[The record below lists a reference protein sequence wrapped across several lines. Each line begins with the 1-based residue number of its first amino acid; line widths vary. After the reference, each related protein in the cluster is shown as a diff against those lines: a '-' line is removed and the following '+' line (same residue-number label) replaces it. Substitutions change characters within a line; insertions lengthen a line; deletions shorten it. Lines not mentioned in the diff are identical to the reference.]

1 MNRPPITDKLMLD
14 DFLSYLQYGMNHVL
28 YSNAYDHILFLIVLT
43 IPYLFKDWK
52 RVLFLIT
59 IFVVGHSVSLA
70 FATYGVISVSNKWI
84 EFLIPLTILIVALFN
99 VFTAGKKTKNEKIG
113 LLFFMT
119 LFFGL
124 IHGFGF
130 VKMFESAIGSSSNKI
145 VPLLEIALGIEIGQ
159 LFVVFMILFLGF
171 LGETLFRFSRRDWVM
186 VISAVVVGML
196 IPMLIKNNIF
206 A

>member
-1 MNRPPITDKLMLD
+1 MLD
-14 DFLSYLQYGMNHVL
+14 DFLSYMQYGMNHVL

-59 IFVVGHSVSLA
+59 IFVIGHSVALA
-70 FATYGVISVSNKWI
+70 FATYNVISVSNKWI

-99 VFTAGKKTKNEKIG
+99 VFTAGKKAKNEKIG

-124 IHGFGF
+124 THGFGF
-130 VKMFESAIGSSSNKI
+130 VRMFESAVGSSNNKI

-159 LFVVFMILFLGF
+159 LIVVFMILFLGF
-171 LGETLFRFSRRDWVM
+171 LGETLFRFSKRDWVM

>member
-1 MNRPPITDKLMLD
+1 MLD
-14 DFLSYLQYGMNHVL
+14 DFLSYMQYGMSHVL

-59 IFVVGHSVSLA
+59 IFVVGHSLALA
-70 FATYGVISVSNKWI
+70 FATYDVISVSNKWI

-99 VFTAGKKTKNEKIG
+99 VFTAGKKAKNEKIG
-113 LLFFMT
+113 LRFFIT

-130 VKMFESAIGSSSNKI
+130 VRMFESTIGSSSNKI

-159 LFVVFMILFLGF
+159 LIVVFMILFLGF

-196 IPMLIKNNIF
+196 IPMLIKSNIF

>member
-1 MNRPPITDKLMLD
+1 MLD

-70 FATYGVISVSNKWI
+70 FATYDVISVSNKWI

-99 VFTAGKKTKNEKIG
+99 VFTAGKKTQNEKIG

-124 IHGFGF
+124 VHGFGF
-130 VKMFESAIGSSSNKI
+130 VKTFE
-145 VPLLEIALGIEIGQ
+145 VDHR
-159 LFVVFMILFLGF
+159 FV
-171 LGETLFRFSRRDWVM
+171 
-186 VISAVVVGML
+186 
-196 IPMLIKNNIF
+196 
-206 A
+206 

>member
-1 MNRPPITDKLMLD
+1 MLD
-14 DFLSYLQYGMNHVL
+14 DFLSYMQYGMSHVL

-59 IFVVGHSVSLA
+59 IFVIGHSVALA
-70 FATYGVISVSNKWI
+70 FATYNVISVSNKWI
-84 EFLIPLTILIVALFN
+84 EFLIPLTILIVAMIN
-99 VFTAGKKTKNEKIG
+99 VFTAGKKAKNEKIG
-113 LLFFMT
+113 LRFFIT

-130 VKMFESAIGSSSNKI
+130 VRMFESTIGSSSNKI

-159 LFVVFMILFLGF
+159 LIVVFMILFLGF

-196 IPMLIKNNIF
+196 IPMLIKSNIF

>member
-1 MNRPPITDKLMLD
+1 MLD

-52 RVLFLIT
+52 RVLFLVT

-70 FATYGVISVSNKWI
+70 FATYGVISVSNKWT

-130 VKMFESAIGSSSNKI
+130 VKMFESAISLSDNKI
-145 VPLLEIALGIEIGQ
+145 LPLLEIALGIEIGQ
-159 LFVVFMILFLGF
+159 LIVVFMILFLGF
-171 LGETLFRFSRRDWVM
+171 LGETLFRFSKRDWVM

>member
-1 MNRPPITDKLMLD
+1 
-14 DFLSYLQYGMNHVL
+14 MNHVL

-59 IFVVGHSVSLA
+59 IFVVGHSVTLA
-70 FATYGVISVSNKWI
+70 FATYDVISVSNKWI
-84 EFLIPLTILIVALFN
+84 EFLSPLTILIVALFN
-99 VFTAGKKTKNEKIG
+99 VFTAGKKAQNEKIG
-113 LLFFMT
+113 LLFFLT

-130 VKMFESAIGSSSNKI
+130 VSMFESAIVSSGNKI
-145 VPLLEIALGIEIGQ
+145 LPLLETALGIEIGQ
-159 LFVVFMILFLGF
+159 LIVVFMILFLGF
-171 LGETLFRFSRRDWVM
+171 LCETLFKVSRRDWVM
-186 VISAVVVGML
+186 VISAVGVGML

>member
-1 MNRPPITDKLMLD
+1 MLD

>member
-1 MNRPPITDKLMLD
+1 MLD

-70 FATYGVISVSNKWI
+70 FATYGVIGVSNKWI

-124 IHGFGF
+124 VHGFGF

-145 VPLLEIALGIEIGQ
+145 MPLLEIALGIEIGQ
-159 LFVVFMILFLGF
+159 LIVVFMILFLGF